1 MRLGCDLP
9 YFSDPGE
16 IREFVQAAEEL
27 GYDHIAFSEH
37 VASAQDS
44 PFPKTG
50 GRGPAFGFEDPWHE
64 SFTLLGFLAAAT
76 SRIELSTSMM
86 LLGLRPTVLAAKQAA
101 EIDLLSRGRL
111 RLGVAVGWNPREYEA
126 LGVDP
131 LGRGDRV
138 AEQVEVMRRLWS
150 EAAVTHDGRH
160 LQLRQVGI
168 SPRPGRQ
175 IPIWMGA
182 GSFDSG
188 GRPPER
194 ALRRM
199 ARLADGY
206 KMFAV
211 LGGDRETAFD
221 VVQTLR
227 RYTMEAGRAPD
238 QMGVEARLITHRE
251 PREAWPET
259 ARFWSD
265 VGATHLGL
273 ANRAAGGAV
282 EGQIELI
289 AEAMARIGPVLSP
302 AGQEPRPVGSKRV
315 TAGNNQRLAAG
326 VDHVE
331 GAP

>member
-16 IREFVQAAEEL
+16 IREFAQAAEEL

-44 PFPKTG
+44 PFPQTR
-50 GRGPAFGFEDPWHE
+50 GRGPSFSFEDPWHE

-101 EIDLLSRGRL
+101 EIDLLSQGRL
-111 RLGVAVGWNPREYEA
+111 RLGVALGWNPREYEA

-131 LGRGDRV
+131 RTRGDRI

-150 EAAVTHDGRH
+150 EPAVTYEGSH
-160 LQLRQVGI
+160 LRLRQVGI
-168 SPRPGRQ
+168 SPRPARR

-182 GSFDSG
+182 GSFASS
-188 GRPPER
+188 GRPPGR

-211 LGGDRETAFD
+211 LGGDRETALD
-221 VVQTLR
+221 VFQTLR
-227 RYTMEAGRAPD
+227 RYTAQAGRDPD

-251 PREAWPET
+251 PPEQWPDT
-259 ARFWSD
+259 ARFWAD
-265 VGATHLGL
+265 AGATHLGL
-273 ANRAAGGAV
+273 GNRAFGGAL
-282 EGQIELI
+282 EDQIQVI
-289 AEAMARIGPVLSP
+289 THAMARIGPVLEPGGEQPLSAVAGPAAVGIRERSP
-302 AGQEPRPVGSKRV
+302 ADVDQEE
-315 TAGNNQRLAAG
+315 TAS
-326 VDHVE
+326 
-331 GAP
+331 